1 MQAMTCLAS
10 NSSHSLSLQE
20 LLPPSPPTELLGP
33 CEAAP
38 EASFSVEMKPLS
50 LKRAFSYPFSLNCTD
65 TSNSVFPELVPMVLN
80 VGPGAA
86 AAPERP
92 STY

>member
-1 MQAMTCLAS
+1 MQAMRRLAS

-33 CEAAP
+33 WEAAP

-50 LKRAFSYPFSLNCTD
+50 LK
-65 TSNSVFPELVPMVLN
+65 
-80 VGPGAA
+80 
-86 AAPERP
+86 
-92 STY
+92 